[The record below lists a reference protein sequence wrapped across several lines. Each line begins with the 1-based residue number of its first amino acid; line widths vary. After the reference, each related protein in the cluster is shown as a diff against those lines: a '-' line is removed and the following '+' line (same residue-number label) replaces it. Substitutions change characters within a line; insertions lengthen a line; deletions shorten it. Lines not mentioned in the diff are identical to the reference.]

1 MLFCLENET
10 VKKMNNK
17 ISSKP
22 FDYSLD
28 TCHTSVKET
37 GKMEDKGTGYNPCLS
52 FEINSTTCRY
62 RRVSVC
68 VVFGAS

>member
-28 TCHTSVKET
+28 TCHTSVKEI
-37 GKMEDKGTGYNPCLS
+37 GKMEDKGTRADLM
-52 FEINSTTCRY
+52 
-62 RRVSVC
+62 
-68 VVFGAS
+68 